1 MCTQLSWYT
10 AEIYLRLGCVLRYN
24 FTLHSFGFVE
34 YRTVDEAKAVF
45 DNPEDIVL
53 DGNTL
58 LIDYGKVNHLRPV
71 SYLRGNL

>member
-1 MCTQLSWYT
+1 M
-10 AEIYLRLGCVLRYN
+10 
-24 FTLHSFGFVE
+24 E

-71 SYLRGNL
+71 SYLKGNL